1 MLQFLQ
7 ANWGTIVALLVVAFF
22 VFLAIRRM
30 VLDKKAGIGA
40 CGQKCSQCAK
50 MGHCEAATQPQ
61 PVQKSEGS
69 LCDGVCSSCPHSAA
83 CHKQ

>member
-1 MLQFLQ
+1 MLQIFQ
-7 ANWGTIVALLVVAFF
+7 NNWGTVAALLVVAFI

-50 MGHCEAATQPQ
+50 MGNCEESEIKPKQEEAA
-61 PVQKSEGS
+61 SS
-69 LCDGVCSSCPHSAA
+69 LCSGLCSSCQYSAS
-83 CHKQ
+83 CHNQ

>member
-1 MLQFLQ
+1 MLTYLQ
-7 ANWGTIVALLVVAFF
+7 ANAGTIAALLVVAFI

-50 MGHCEAATQPQ
+50 MGHCEEAKAVEEPPQ
-61 PVQKSEGS
+61 SVGS
-69 LCDGVCSSCPHSAA
+69 MCSGVCANCQYSAS
-83 CHKQ
+83 CHK

>member
-1 MLQFLQ
+1 MLQLLQ
-7 ANWGTIVALLVVAFF
+7 VNAGTIVASLAVAFI

-50 MGHCEAATQPQ
+50 MGHCEETQTAE
-61 PVQKSEGS
+61 PVQPIGS
-69 LCDGVCSSCPHSAA
+69 MCGGNCSACQHSAS
-83 CHKQ
+83 CHH